1 MALIAV
7 PLLSILV
14 LQGLQ
19 WYARHEAEERM
30 EREAMV
36 TVTIPARDL
45 HWHKKG
51 KEVVINGKLF
61 DVKSLRQTGGQ
72 IVLTGLFDEAET
84 AIVDLLEQQAGHSK
98 QSTGIA
104 YLFVLLL
111 QFVALQGV
119 FTFLSYREEKQR
131 VFGKLLTLYLSPF
144 LAIVA
149 PPPRG

>member
-19 WYARHEAEERM
+19 WYARHEAEERL

-36 TVTIPARDL
+36 TVTIPAREL

-51 KEVVINGKLF
+51 REVVIDGQLF
-61 DVKSLRQTGGQ
+61 DVKTLRHSGGQ

-84 AIVDLLEQQAGHSK
+84 AIVNLLEQQAGHSR
-98 QSTGIA
+98 QSSALT

-111 QFVALQGV
+111 QFVSIQGV
-119 FTFLSYREEKQR
+119 LTFLSYRAEQQR
-131 VFGKLLTLYLSPF
+131 VFAPLLPLYISPF
-144 LAIVA
+144 PAIVA

>member
-1 MALIAV
+1 MGLIAV

-36 TVTIPARDL
+36 TVTIPVRDL

-51 KEVVINGKLF
+51 KEVVIDGKLF
-61 DVKSLRQTGGQ
+61 DVKTLKQTGGQ

-84 AIVDLLEQQAGHSK
+84 AIVDLLEQQASHSR
-98 QSTGIA
+98 QSTGIT

-111 QFVALQGV
+111 QFFALQGIL
-119 FTFLSYREEKQR
+119 TFLNYRVEQQR
-131 VFGKLLTLYLSPF
+131 VFGRPLPLYLSPF
-144 LAIVA
+144 LPIIA
-149 PPPRG
+149 PPPRR

>member
-19 WYARHEAEERM
+19 WYARHEAKERM

-36 TVTIPARDL
+36 TVTIPAGDL
-45 HWHKKG
+45 HWHKRG
-51 KEVVINGKLF
+51 KELVIDGKLF
-61 DVKSLRQTGGQ
+61 DVKTLRQTGGQ
-72 IVLTGLFDEAET
+72 IILTGLFDEAET

-98 QSTGIA
+98 QSSGIT
-104 YLFVLLL
+104 YLFVFLL
-111 QFVALQGV
+111 QFVAIQGV
-119 FTFLSYREEKQR
+119 LTFISYRGAQPAACAKPLP
-131 VFGKLLTLYLSPF
+131 FYISPF
-144 LAIVA
+144 LGIVA